1 MMGVLPHPAEA
12 VPYSSRSGRQPPAP
26 ALAKASVVAAH
37 AVGALL
43 DEARLTPKPAL
54 VDRRGSG
61 AHHDLSLALLERSAH
76 TLEPFFG
83 AMAQAAAAIPVGVGL
98 RETLGSLGRQA
109 EMAMLEATV
118 GINTHRGAI
127 WALGLLVAAAASRPR
142 SAEHLCHRAGAIARL
157 PDRFAGDSKTHGS
170 AVCSTYQTQGARG
183 EAKEGFPHIRAVGL
197 PALRRNRSSGCG
209 EQVAQAD
216 TLLAIMVSLPDTCL
230 LHRGG
235 PEALAVAQAGASQVL
250 ALGGIANAAGQ
261 QAFHAM
267 EASLLQR
274 WASPGGAADLLAGTL
289 FVDRHFREAKYA

>member
-1 MMGVLPHPAEA
+1 MMGVLLEPAGA
-12 VPYSSRSGRQPPAP
+12 VPKSSRPGREPAAP
-26 ALAKASVVAAH
+26 VLARASVLAAK

-61 AHHDLSLALLERSAH
+61 AHHDLTLALLERSAH

-83 AMAQAAAAIPVGVGL
+83 AMAQAGADISIGLGL

-109 EMAMLEATV
+109 EMAMLEASG

-127 WALGLLVAAAASRPR
+127 WALGLLVAAAASGQS
-142 SAEHLCHRAGAIARL
+142 SAEALCCYAGAVARL
-157 PDRFAGDSKTHGS
+157 PDRFAGVSKTNGS
-170 AVCSTYQTQGARG
+170 AVCRAYGTPGARG
-183 EAKEGFPHIRAVGL
+183 EARASFPHIREVGL

-209 EQVAQAD
+209 EQVALAD
-216 TLLAIMVSLPDTCL
+216 TLLAIMTTLPDTCL

-235 PEALAVAQAGASQVL
+235 PEALAVAQAGASKVL
-250 ALGGIANAAGQ
+250 GLGGTASTAGQ
-261 QAFHAM
+261 QAFHEL

-289 FVDRHFREAKYA
+289 FVDRHFREARHA

>member
-1 MMGVLPHPAEA
+1 MGVRLQHAEA
-12 VPYSSRSGRQPPAP
+12 VPCSGRPGRQRSFP
-26 ALAKASVVAAH
+26 ALARAGVLATQ

-61 AHHDLSLALLERSAH
+61 AHRDLTLALLERSAH

-83 AMAQAAAAIPVGVGL
+83 AMAQAGADIPVGLDL

-109 EMAMLEATV
+109 EMAMLETTG

-142 SAEHLCHRAGAIARL
+142 SAEHLCLRAGAIARL
-157 PDRFAGDSKTHGS
+157 PDRFAGESKTHGS
-170 AVCSTYQTQGARG
+170 TVCSTYGTQGARG

-197 PALRRNRSSGCG
+197 PALRRHRSSGCA
-209 EQVAQAD
+209 EQIAQAD
-216 TLLAIMVSLPDTCL
+216 TLLAIMTSLPDTCL

-235 PEALAVAQAGASQVL
+235 SEAFAVAQVGAFQVL
-250 ALGGIANAAGQ
+250 ALGGIASAAGQ
-261 QAFHAM
+261 QAFHEL
-267 EASLLQR
+267 EASLLHR
-274 WASPGGAADLLAGTL
+274 WASPGGSADMLAGTL
-289 FVDRHFREAKYA
+289 FVDRHFREAKHA